1 MLSRWTKRVV
11 LLVAVAAAG
20 TAWAQGNDSEEL
32 DRLKNQLEQATKEL
46 DQSQK
51 ELDQLQSELDQ
62 ASKDVADEYLDI
74 LQNLRDVLNDY
85 AGYMKEEPSEAE
97 IHQVKAVDLLRQNLA
112 GGSYADN
119 PEKLLDDIYGAI
131 DGIKAVEN
139 EHRVKFN
146 TNSPN
151 CCRLGRSLRKE
162 LVIIAELVEDY
173 DDKQT
178 TTILQKDDIKKYLRA
193 ALAALAQAESATAE
207 HGRNADAVRKFI
219 EAMVL
224 DGRVVVIPDEFPDT
238 RIAEPRLP
246 DVAEPPEPPE
256 PLEPPVVIYSPR
268 TDRFQGERGAQ
279 HTINAQVTV
288 SNLSWPIIVDNPS
301 GDVIITGTND
311 KVISAKLNLEV
322 SSTSHAKEKE
332 FLDQSILAVG
342 QTTGEYTVTVDLPR
356 LTDHR
361 TQLLNSTLEVA
372 VPRACKVDCSDAFGQ
387 VRITDINAR
396 VTVDGD
402 KSNVEIER
410 VSGGTMVRNSMGPVT
425 LIEVTG
431 GVDLET
437 SYAPVTMTRCGGEI
451 RIENQ
456 YGPIALDGCKGET
469 DINNTG
475 QIDVSG
481 HDGNV
486 TIENAYGRVEID
498 QVQGNVFVKNGY
510 QAILITNIT
519 GSAELENSY
528 AEISVESV
536 GGNLAATNNN
546 GPIFV
551 EALAGP
557 VELSNYYGNT
567 SISLTRAFKGGS
579 TITST
584 GGTIKVSYVQQP
596 DLVLSL
602 HTTGGSISSSLPLSV
617 KSRGDLKSAELV
629 LGDGGET
636 LDISGTESAIIV
648 QGK

>member
-1 MLSRWTKRVV
+1 MLSRLTISLV
-11 LLVAVAAAG
+11 LLAAVATAG
-20 TAWAQGNDSEEL
+20 TARSQGSDPDKL
-32 DRLKNQLEQATKEL
+32 DRLKNQLDQASQEL
-46 DQSQK
+46 NKNQ
-51 ELDQLQSELDQ
+51 EALDRLQSKLDQ
-62 ASKDVADEYLDI
+62 ASKDIADEYLDI
-74 LQNLRDVLNDY
+74 LQNLRDVFDDY
-85 AGYMKEEPSEAE
+85 AAYMKEKPSEAE
-97 IHQVKAVDLLRQNLA
+97 SHQVKAVDLLRQNLT
-112 GGSYADN
+112 GGTYADN

-131 DGIKAVEN
+131 DGIKSVEN

-146 TNSPN
+146 TNSPT

-173 DDKQT
+173 NDKQT
-178 TTILQKDDIKKYLRA
+178 TTVLQKDDIKKYLRA
-193 ALAALAQAESATAE
+193 ALAALAEAQSTRAQ

-219 EAMVL
+219 EAMGL
-224 DGRVVVIPDEFPDT
+224 DGRVVVIPDEVPEADVT
-238 RIAEPRLP
+238 EPHEP
-246 DVAEPPEPPE
+246 DVPEPP
-256 PLEPPVVIYSPR
+256 EPPVVIYSPR
-268 TDRFQGERGAQ
+268 TGQSQGERGAQ
-279 HTINAQVTV
+279 RTSQAQVSV
-288 SNLSWPIIVDNPS
+288 SNPTWPIIVDNPS
-301 GDVIITGTND
+301 GDIIITGTSD
-311 KVISAKLNLEV
+311 KVVSATLSLEV

-332 FLDQSILAVG
+332 FLDQAILAVG
-342 QTTGEYTVTVDLPR
+342 KTTGEYTVTVDLPR

-361 TQLLNSTLEVA
+361 TQLLNSTLEVT
-372 VPRACKVDCSDAFGQ
+372 VPRTSKVDCSDAFGQ
-387 VRITDINAR
+387 VHVREITAR

-425 LIEVTG
+425 LTDVAG
-431 GVDLET
+431 GVDLAT
-437 SYAPVTMTRCGGEI
+437 SYAPVTMTRCSGEI

-456 YGPIALDGCKGET
+456 YGPITLDACRGET

-475 QIDVSG
+475 QIDVVG
-481 HDGNV
+481 HDGNM

-498 QVQGNVFVKNGY
+498 QVKGNVFVKNGY
-510 QAILITNIT
+510 QAVVITNIS

-528 AEISVESV
+528 AEISVESI
-536 GGNLAATNNN
+536 GGSLAATNNN

-567 SISLTRAFKGGS
+567 SISLIRAFKGGS

-617 KSRGDLKSAELV
+617 RNRGDLKSAELV

-636 LDISGTESAIIV
+636 LDISGTGSAIIV